1 MILLIH
7 QIVVFTFLLIY
18 VIKTIL
24 LLSNK
29 NELLVRFTKKIKI
42 PEMIVS
48 AAFLLTGVYLM
59 TQVSF
64 GGKYDFLFWIK
75 IAMVILSIPIAI
87 IGFKKGNKILAALS
101 LLLITGSYGL
111 AEVYHKK
118 KAEPVQSN
126 SGIVD
131 GKVLYDNNCIICHGG
146 DGKLNASGSKDL
158 SLTLLD
164 KQGLK
169 DVILNPKGLMPK
181 ADITEEQANAIAE
194 YVNNTIK
201 GH

>member
-7 QIVVFTFLLIY
+7 QIVVFAFLLIY